1 VRQDLVALTPEKVAA
16 LANMGLVKRALRE
29 IEEGKGPALDEDS
42 SGVVSGTFAD
52 GVVATLPPGV
62 LLRDA
67 PCTCGAVSVCR
78 HRVAVALAYARAHG
92 STASA
97 ASWSPAAIDDAALE
111 KALGKRVLDR
121 GRRLASGPIAAT
133 LTPGAIPE
141 AALPTCTV
149 RFLVPLDPSYAR
161 CDCALGAGCEH
172 VALAVLAFREAE
184 RKGRLEGP
192 RTVELGASATADV
205 ESGPLDEAL
214 ALARAILVDGVA
226 HASPALAAR
235 FARVESALERA
246 GLVWPLEIV
255 SELRDALEAYRERSA
270 RYRAVTV
277 ARLLAELAARAR
289 AAATPGE
296 LPPSVVLGQGESR
309 ETPLDQ
315 VRLLSLGAR
324 VEGGERERKASVYL
338 ADLDSATVLVLER
351 SWTFGEHETPPG
363 GHELARRQVAPGIGL
378 GLLARGQLVSRA
390 VIRRANRAIRLGG
403 RGGLSRTSVAAQTG
417 EWSSL
422 PASLLA
428 DDAASL
434 ERALAARPP
443 WLVAPRVLAESVR
456 VVPVSSVHEVRYA
469 PGDQALSAV
478 LELPGGSTL
487 RLERVHESAAPH
499 ALSVLA
505 NALDSP
511 VRFVSGEV
519 RRGRGGLAIDPLAVV
534 ADRVLVLDLEGPP
547 GGGALDVGRGEAP
560 VTRHEDA
567 LERAASE
574 VEGLVHP
581 GLAHDPGARARLEA
595 AASRLDAAGLTAA
608 ATKVR
613 ALAATLG
620 TEGDRAASA
629 WFSASIR
636 LALSRELVGL

>member
-1 VRQDLVALTPEKVAA
+1 MRQDLVALTPEKVAA
-16 LANMGLVKRALRE
+16 LANAGLVKRALRE

-42 SGVVSGTFAD
+42 SGVVRGTFAD

-92 STASA
+92 STAPA
-97 ASWSPAAIDDAALE
+97 EPWSPAAIDDAALE

-121 GRRLASGPIAAT
+121 ARRLASGPIAAT

-184 RKGRLEGP
+184 RKAPLEGP
-192 RTVELGASATADV
+192 RTVELGAPATADQ
-205 ESGPLDEAL
+205 ESRPLDEAL
-214 ALARAILVDGVA
+214 ALARTILVDGVA

-255 SELRDALEAYRERSA
+255 SELEDALDAYRERSA
-270 RYRAVTV
+270 RYRVGTV
-277 ARLLAELAARAR
+277 ARLLVELAARAR

-324 VEGGERERKASVYL
+324 IEGDERARKASVYL

-351 SWTFGEHETPPG
+351 AWTFGEHETPPS

-390 VIRRANRAIRLGG
+390 VIRRANRGIRLGG
-403 RGGLSRTSVAAQTG
+403 RGGLSRTSVAPQTG
-417 EWSSL
+417 DWGGL
-422 PASLLA
+422 PASLLVA
-428 DDAASL
+428 CAASL
-434 ERALAARPP
+434 ERTLAARPP
-443 WLVAPRVLAESVR
+443 WLVAPRVLAETVR
-456 VVPVSSVHEVRYA
+456 VVPVAAVREVRYS
-469 PGDQALSAV
+469 PGDQALSAL

-505 NALDSP
+505 EALAGP

-519 RRGRGGLAIDPLAVV
+519 RRGHGGLAIDPLAVV
-534 ADRVLVLDLEGPP
+534 GERVLVLDLEEPP
-547 GGGALDVGRGEAP
+547 SGATLDVGRGETA
-560 VTRHEDA
+560 VTRRDDA

-574 VEGLVHP
+574 LESLVHP
-581 GLAHDPGARARLEA
+581 GLAHDPGARPRLEAAGARLEA
-595 AASRLDAAGLTAA
+595 AGLVETA
-608 ATKVR
+608 KRIR
-613 ALAATLG
+613 ALAASLG
-620 TEGDRAASA
+620 GDGAASA
-629 WFSASIR
+629 WFSVSIR
-636 LALSRELVGL
+636 VALGRELVAL